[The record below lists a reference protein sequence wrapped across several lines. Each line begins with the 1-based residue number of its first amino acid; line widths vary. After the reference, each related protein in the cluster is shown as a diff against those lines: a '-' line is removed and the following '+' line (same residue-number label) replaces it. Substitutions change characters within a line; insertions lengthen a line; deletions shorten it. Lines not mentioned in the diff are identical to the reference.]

1 MAVPSSL
8 SAQRLPLV
16 LSQVWFMEATVFP
29 LCIKLWAHVIR
40 EHQLPLTMYP
50 PKPGPL
56 FSNHPVARALL
67 LFLRQLDRWGN

>member
-1 MAVPSSL
+1 
-8 SAQRLPLV
+8 
-16 LSQVWFMEATVFP
+16 MEATVFP

-50 PKPGPL
+50 PKPL